1 MESQLTGSHRHAYD
15 ALFQHPVARNL
26 QWRDVWSMLGV
37 VAEAVEGQNGN
48 LKVTRN
54 GQTLVLH
61 RPRGKDLTD
70 AKEVSQI
77 RNFLERSVG
86 PKDPISSKEANEVA
100 TDGKHLLVVLD
111 HREARVY
118 KTELHGA
125 VPQKIRPYNP
135 HGFGRHLHYVQ
146 DESNGQRKPER
157 LSFYQAIVKTLEGA
171 EQILLFGRGT
181 GASSA
186 MEKLLAEL
194 KEHHAELAKRVVG
207 SVVVDEQHLTRDQ
220 LLAKAREIYAGL
232 ENSAQS
238 EVN

>member
-77 RNFLERSVG
+77 RNFLERSVASA
-86 PKDPISSKEANEVA
+86 PA
-100 TDGKHLLVVLD
+100 TSTAGSHLLVVLD

-157 LSFYQAIVKTLEGA
+157 LSFYQAIIKTLQGA
-171 EQILLFGRGT
+171 EQILLLGRGT

-186 MEKLLAEL
+186 MEQLLAEL
-194 KEHHAELAKRVVG
+194 RQHHVELAKRVVG

-220 LLAKAREIYAGL
+220 LLAKAREIYAKL
-232 ENSAQS
+232 ANPTTLQ
-238 EVN
+238 

>member
-1 MESQLTGSHRHAYD
+1 
-15 ALFQHPVARNL
+15 
-26 QWRDVWSMLGV
+26 
-37 VAEAVEGQNGN
+37 
-48 LKVTRN
+48 KVTRN

-77 RNFLERSVG
+77 RNFLERSVT
-86 PKDPISSKEANEVA
+86 PAPA
-100 TDGKHLLVVLD
+100 TATTGKHLLVVLD

-118 KTELHGA
+118 RTESHGA
-125 VPQKIRPYNP
+125 IPQRIRPYNP
-135 HGFGRHLHYVQ
+135 HGFGRHLRYVQ

-157 LSFYQAIVKTLEGA
+157 LSFYQAVVQTLEGA

-186 MEKLLAEL
+186 MEQLLAEL
-194 KEHHAELAKRVVG
+194 RQHHAELAERVVG

-220 LLAKAREIYAGL
+220 LLAKAREIYATLDG
-232 ENSAQS
+232 SAET

>member
-37 VAEAVEGQNGN
+37 VAQAVVGQNGN

-77 RNFLERSVG
+77 RNFLERSVASAPAAPTAG
-86 PKDPISSKEANEVA
+86 S
-100 TDGKHLLVVLD
+100 HLMVVLD

-118 KTELHGA
+118 KTELHGV

-135 HGFGRHLHYVQ
+135 HGFGRHLRYVQ

-157 LSFYQAIVKTLEGA
+157 LSFYHAIAKTLHGA
-171 EQILLFGRGT
+171 DQILLFGRGT

-186 MEKLLAEL
+186 MEQLLAEL
-194 KEHHAELAKRVVG
+194 RQHHAELAKRVVG

-220 LLAKAREIYAGL
+220 LLAKAREIYSNLANPPTL
-232 ENSAQS
+232 Q
-238 EVN
+238 

>member
-77 RNFLERSVG
+77 RNFLERSMASA
-86 PKDPISSKEANEVA
+86 PA
-100 TDGKHLLVVLD
+100 TATPGSHLLVVLD

-135 HGFGRHLHYVQ
+135 HGFGRHLRYVQ

-157 LSFYQAIVKTLEGA
+157 KSFYASVAKTLRGA
-171 EQILLFGRGT
+171 QQILVFGSGT

-186 MEKLLAEL
+186 MEQLRIEL
-194 KEHHAELAKRVVG
+194 KQHHAELAKRIVG

-232 ENSAQS
+232 GDSAQS

>member
-1 MESQLTGSHRHAYD
+1 MELQLTGSHRHAYD

-37 VAEAVEGQNGN
+37 IGDAVEGQNGN
-48 LKVTRN
+48 LKVTLN

-61 RPRGKDLTD
+61 RPRGKDLAD

-77 RNFLERSVG
+77 RNFLERSVKQPEPVTTAAG
-86 PKDPISSKEANEVA
+86 
-100 TDGKHLLVVLD
+100 THLLVVLD

-118 KTELHGA
+118 TSELHGA

-135 HGFGRHLHYVQ
+135 HGFGRHLRYVQ

-157 LSFYQAIVKTLEGA
+157 LSFYQAIVRTLEGA

-186 MEKLLAEL
+186 MEQLLAEL
-194 KEHHAELAKRVVG
+194 KQHHAELAKRVIG

-220 LLAKAREIYAGL
+220 LLAMARKFHEEIQGSSTKVPDAHVL
-232 ENSAQS
+232 R
-238 EVN
+238 

>member
-1 MESQLTGSHRHAYD
+1 MESHLTGSHRHAYD

-37 VAEAVEGQNGN
+37 VANAVEGENGN

-77 RNFLERSVG
+77 RNFLERSVALAPAKASAG
-86 PKDPISSKEANEVA
+86 S
-100 TDGKHLLVVLD
+100 HLLVVLD

-125 VPQKIRPYNP
+125 IPQKIRPYNP
-135 HGFGRHLHYVQ
+135 HGFGRHLRYVQ

-186 MEKLLAEL
+186 MEQLLAEL
-194 KEHHAELAKRVVG
+194 KQHHGELAKRVVG

-220 LLAKAREIYAGL
+220 LLAKARAIYAGL
-232 ENSAQS
+232 EGSAQS